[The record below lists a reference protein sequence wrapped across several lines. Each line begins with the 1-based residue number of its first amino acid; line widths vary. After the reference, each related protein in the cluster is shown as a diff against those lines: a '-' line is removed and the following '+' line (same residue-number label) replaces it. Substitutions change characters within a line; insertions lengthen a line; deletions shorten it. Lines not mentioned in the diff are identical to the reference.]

1 MSGELI
7 LLDFLDKFGEPQV
20 HFFILEANYLN
31 VRALGAYLEKIL
43 ILRIVL
49 SQMGHYI
56 WNHCADNRGLTCD
69 NGEITLW
76 IICSVFQITD

>member
-7 LLDFLDKFGEPQV
+7 LLNFLDKLGEPQV
-20 HFFILEANYLN
+20 HLFILEANYLN
-31 VRALGAYLEKIL
+31 VRALGAYFEKIL

-56 WNHCADNRGLTCD
+56 WNH
-69 NGEITLW
+69 
-76 IICSVFQITD
+76 